1 MSLRLI
7 RQIIRA
13 QLDESSPARR
23 AATRAIIAQ
32 DPSVPTTKTGRVDSL
47 KQLAQF
53 AYDLAEQTKSGPPK
67 YGFTMTSIQKI
78 GINPSSGFNTPL
90 ALYAYPVTPEYVD
103 KLLGGK
109 HIEIGI
115 DKGLDDTDLDG
126 HLSPFSET
134 DRELPFVAD
143 APFINF
149 FELADPSSTFY
160 TTVGMDESQYRT
172 ALDAL
177 LAWFQANGG
186 GENPDLVFRQALMK
200 AQRHH
205 KISFAARPVPV
216 SELKPYHRLATIWTL
231 TRSLSKLKAEQ
242 TYDAGQ
248 QAMRDRVAPEP
259 GQGDISIWRT
269 LLILAG
275 VKSVVDD
282 MGMGLIHK
290 QEPVQMSVMD
300 TSVIT
305 PLRQFDNITPAGSA
319 SKHLWQLDP
328 DLLKQQAEH
337 MTLNIRSEI
346 ERGLKGQGNARLS
359 ALSSIGNYINRSY
372 SAKVENDLKRSL
384 RKSGLLSKLTELVST
399 TPWDPALSEIY
410 PVLYDM
416 TGDMSTIDGLLER
429 FVTSN
434 MIVYADIN
442 NFIRETLS
450 AAVDIDVKHKY
461 IIKLIERFAKF
472 AAYNGYNAFK
482 VADFKQFIYDLC
494 LDQDFIIAFGANS
507 SHFIQLMK
515 PLIDM
520 TNDEGDREELL
531 QDIRKMFGMDEKM
544 EAEQRE
550 AEKTSALRK
559 KHTNKPDTFDLLAQ
573 VTPSGLAQLKKRLKE
588 ICDEV
593 RYAVAT
599 ERARISQPE
608 NVEKDGGVIAPIDTY
623 SAVSKQLFYN
633 SVAIPEGPIH
643 TIADIYGETRVKLRD
658 INDAQLDTLIAMTKE
673 DPQVGD
679 KTKADILELANNSLD
694 QIETLINEMEAKIL
708 AILKPYDVG
717 PEIATA
723 PVYERLMRRWALM

>member
-1 MSLRLI
+1 
-7 RQIIRA
+7 
-13 QLDESSPARR
+13 
-23 AATRAIIAQ
+23 
-32 DPSVPTTKTGRVDSL
+32 
-47 KQLAQF
+47 
-53 AYDLAEQTKSGPPK
+53 
-67 YGFTMTSIQKI
+67 
-78 GINPSSGFNTPL
+78 
-90 ALYAYPVTPEYVD
+90 
-103 KLLGGK
+103 
-109 HIEIGI
+109 
-115 DKGLDDTDLDG
+115 
-126 HLSPFSET
+126 
-134 DRELPFVAD
+134 
-143 APFINF
+143 
-149 FELADPSSTFY
+149 
-160 TTVGMDESQYRT
+160 
-172 ALDAL
+172 
-177 LAWFQANGG
+177 
-186 GENPDLVFRQALMK
+186 
-200 AQRHH
+200 
-205 KISFAARPVPV
+205 
-216 SELKPYHRLATIWTL
+216 
-231 TRSLSKLKAEQ
+231 
-242 TYDAGQ
+242 
-248 QAMRDRVAPEP
+248 
-259 GQGDISIWRT
+259 
-269 LLILAG
+269 
-275 VKSVVDD
+275 

-305 PLRQFDNITPAGSA
+305 PLRQFDNITPARGET
-319 SKHLWQLDP
+319 KRKWQLDP
-328 DLLKQQAEH
+328 EQ
-337 MTLNIRSEI
+337 LNLQTEWLTQKIGPEI
-346 ERGLKGQGNARLS
+346 DRGLKGQGNTRLS
-359 ALSSIGNYINRSY
+359 ALSSIGGHLARAYPARVNG
-372 SAKVENDLKRSL
+372 KLKRAL
-384 RKSGLLSKLTELVST
+384 QKSGLLSKLTELVST
-399 TPWDPALSEIY
+399 TPWDPALSEFY

-520 TNDEGDREELL
+520 TNDEGDREVLL

-573 VTPSGLAQLKKRLKE
+573 VTPSGLPLLKKRLKE

-593 RYAVAT
+593 RDAVSA
-599 ERARISQPE
+599 ERTRISQPE

-623 SAVSKQLFYN
+623 TIVSRQLFYN
-633 SVAIPEGPIH
+633 SVAIPETAIH
-643 TIADIYGETRVKLRD
+643 TIADIYRGTREKLRD
-658 INDAQLDTLIAMTKE
+658 INDAQLDTLIVLTRE

-679 KTKADILELANNSLD
+679 KTKADILDLSNKTLD
-694 QIETLINEMEAKIL
+694 QIETLINEMESEIL
-708 AILKPYDVG
+708 AILKPYDVS

>member
-1 MSLRLI
+1 MTQSLI

-13 QLDESSPARR
+13 HLEESSPARR

-160 TTVGMDESQYRT
+160 TTVGMDESQYRS
-172 ALDAL
+172 ALDTL

-248 QAMRDRVAPEP
+248 QAMRDRVMPEP

-275 VKSVVDD
+275 VKTVVDD

-305 PLRQFDNITPAGSA
+305 PLRQFDNITPARGE
-319 SKHLWQLDP
+319 SKRKWQLDP
-328 DLLKQQAEH
+328 EQ
-337 MTLNIRSEI
+337 LNLQTEWLTQKIGPEI
-346 ERGLKGQGNARLS
+346 DRGLKGQGNTRLS
-359 ALSSIGNYINRSY
+359 ALSSIGGHLARAYPARVNG
-372 SAKVENDLKRSL
+372 KLKRAL
-384 RKSGLLSKLTELVST
+384 QKSGLLSKLTELVST
-399 TPWDPALSEIY
+399 TPWDPALSEFY

-520 TNDEGDREELL
+520 TNDEGDREALL
-531 QDIRKMFGMDEKM
+531 QDIRKMFGWDERM
-544 EAEQRE
+544 EAEQRA

-593 RYAVAT
+593 RDAVAT

-658 INDAQLDTLIAMTKE
+658 LERKQLDTLNAMTRE
-673 DPQVGD
+673 DPQVSD
-679 KTKADILELANNSLD
+679 KTKADILDLSNKALD
-694 QIETLINEMEAKIL
+694 QIETLINEMESEIL
-708 AILKPYDVG
+708 AILKPYDVS